1 MLIEWKFI
9 FILVLLFFGVDIE
22 GVRLL
27 LCGELLIY
35 FLIIYMLFLVWG
47 VGILINKDDRFEGF
61 VFEDFNKFDCI
72 IVELRL
78 FFDIFVNIFVL
89 FVYVGDIFLNW
100 ILSLWFFILLWRN
113 LGFGKGLVFSFF
125 WYIVYNK
132 YLIIIV
138 MMMII
143 RIGIIMVIVI

>member
-1 MLIEWKFI
+1 MLIEWKLI
-9 FILVLLFFGVDIE
+9 FILVLLFFCVDIE

-47 VGILINKDDRFEGF
+47 VGILINKDDKFEGF

-100 ILSLWFFILLWRN
+100 ILSL
-113 LGFGKGLVFSFF
+113 
-125 WYIVYNK
+125 
-132 YLIIIV
+132 
-138 MMMII
+138 
-143 RIGIIMVIVI
+143 